1 MIFALLF
8 FKPVRS
14 ETSLAEESS
23 SSMCTEDQSLS
34 SATKTNIVIMYD
46 SETSGLPKP
55 PPYSIIPDPEKEII
69 PEILTDYTAFG

>member
-1 MIFALLF
+1 
-8 FKPVRS
+8 
-14 ETSLAEESS
+14 
-23 SSMCTEDQSLS
+23 MCTEDQSLS